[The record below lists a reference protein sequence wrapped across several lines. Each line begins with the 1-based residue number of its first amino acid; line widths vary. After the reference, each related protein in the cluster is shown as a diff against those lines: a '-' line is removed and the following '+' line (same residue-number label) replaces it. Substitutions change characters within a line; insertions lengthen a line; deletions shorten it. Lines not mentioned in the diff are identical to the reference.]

1 MVRISG
7 CSLAILRR
15 IWPLPGRGW
24 FLLSNRLVET
34 ATIESRTAGTAG
46 HTFRV
51 TSGGPSAMAMIS
63 PTAVQP
69 VTVCPASLGEL
80 QLGKNSTTQTRKT
93 SHSGTR
99 EVEWK
104 HELTGVRPVSP
115 QSSLFDYEPDLSPL
129 TDAEREVYEAVG
141 MGQYGPREYA
151 RRTGRS
157 PGTVGNLL
165 ARAREK
171 MEVVPA

>member
-1 MVRISG
+1 M
-7 CSLAILRR
+7 
-15 IWPLPGRGW
+15 
-24 FLLSNRLVET
+24 
-34 ATIESRTAGTAG
+34 
-46 HTFRV
+46 
-51 TSGGPSAMAMIS
+51 
-63 PTAVQP
+63 
-69 VTVCPASLGEL
+69 
-80 QLGKNSTTQTRKT
+80 
-93 SHSGTR
+93 
-99 EVEWK
+99 
-104 HELTGVRPVSP
+104 SP